1 MQLNQASEVHLP
13 AEIKA
18 HQYSLDRSSREKLN
32 SDSTP
37 APESM
42 KTSINQRVQNPLDQE
57 DLMPALPKV
66 QAPKERPVAASER
79 PINYN
84 PRAKSTTR
92 VRQDN
97 RNAPMA
103 APKEFDE
110 IHRGGAILEMQHNE
124 SERVPTSEQF
134 IP

>member
-1 MQLNQASEVHLP
+1 
-13 AEIKA
+13 
-18 HQYSLDRSSREKLN
+18 
-32 SDSTP
+32 
-37 APESM
+37 
-42 KTSINQRVQNPLDQE
+42 
-57 DLMPALPKV
+57 MPALPKV

-110 IHRGGAILEMQHNE
+110 ITRGGAILEMPHNE
-124 SERVPTSEQF
+124 TERAP
-134 IP
+134 I